1 MLVAQNSLGSVCPV
15 PLTVRGNV
23 ERYGPEAEDVDC
35 TRFRSDAGHLI
46 PSFLGVTGLKSL
58 TAGESSRL
66 TADVGVSFILEC
78 RVVAIGLV

>member
-58 TAGESSRL
+58 IAGEPMLSSSRAL
-66 TADVGVSFILEC
+66 TPDVGVSFIMLSLQE
-78 RVVAIGLV
+78 

>member
-1 MLVAQNSLGSVCPV
+1 MTSTRTHSRTYVFKCAASS
-15 PLTVRGNV
+15 RH
-23 ERYGPEAEDVDC
+23 VDW